1 MRISA
6 ERTTGIAWTRH
17 TFNGWSGCTKISEGC
32 RHCYAADLPA
42 ARRRNAEWGL
52 KEPRVAASEGYWKQ
66 PLTWDRAAREAR
78 ETTLVFSA
86 STSDV
91 FEDRDDLDPLRARL
105 FRLIRSTPNLT
116 WQLLT
121 KRSDRM
127 LRYAKELEA
136 SGEKW
141 PTNAWAGVSLESM
154 KEIER
159 VGDLVQIPAP
169 VRFLSCEPLLG
180 PLDLTKYLGEID
192 WVIAGGESGSMARS
206 MRADWVRL
214 LRNQCIA
221 TKTPFFFK
229 QWGRTMPWS
238 EASLAEPEGGWP
250 LRAEVSDEDRAG
262 LGLASLEDD
271 QRVAAPKDANRIDG
285 TYWLQ
290 MPTPK
295 VRA

>member
-6 ERTTGIAWTRH
+6 ERTTGIGWTRH
-17 TFNGWSGCTKISEGC
+17 TFNGWSGCVKISEGC

-52 KEPRVAASEGYWKQ
+52 KEPRVAASESYWKQ
-66 PLTWDRAAREAR
+66 PLTWDRAAREAG

-105 FRLIRSTPNLT
+105 FALIRATPNLT

-136 SGEKW
+136 RGEKW
-141 PTNAWAGVSLESM
+141 PSNAWAGVSLESM
-154 KEIER
+154 GVINR
-159 VGDLVQIPAP
+159 VRDLVQMPVP

-180 PLDLTKYLGEID
+180 PLDLTPYLSEID
-192 WVIAGGESGSMARS
+192 WVIAGGESGASARVMHS
-206 MRADWVRL
+206 DWVRL
-214 LRNQCIA
+214 IRNQCIA
-221 TKTPFFFK
+221 TKTAFFFK
-229 QWGRTMPWS
+229 QWGRTMPWR
-238 EASLAEPEGGWP
+238 EASLPEPSEGWP
-250 LRAEVSDEDRAG
+250 LRDVVSDEDQES
-262 LGLASLEDD
+262 LGVASVGDEL
-271 QRVAAPKDANRIDG
+271 RVNAPKDANRIDG

-295 VRA
+295 DRA